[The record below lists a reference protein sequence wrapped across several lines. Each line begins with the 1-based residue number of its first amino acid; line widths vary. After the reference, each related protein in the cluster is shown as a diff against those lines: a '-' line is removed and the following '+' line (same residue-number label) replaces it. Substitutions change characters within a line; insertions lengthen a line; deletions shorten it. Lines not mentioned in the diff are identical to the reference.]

1 MNTKIDF
8 LYLSQDDVVK
18 AGVTDM
24 HHCIDTMEE
33 MFGLLGQGDYLMGD
47 VNHNSHGIEIVPPLT
62 SPFPNMPV
70 AGPDRRFMAM
80 PAYIG
85 GRFNMAGCKWYGS
98 NHENLKKGLPRSILM
113 VTLNDPDTGAPKA
126 FMSGNLISSM
136 RTGAVPGVGVR
147 YLANPDSEIVAV
159 VGCGVINRA
168 CLAAIKDACP
178 GLKRVQIYD
187 LFPAAAQNLVDYV
200 NRTFP
205 DMETAICDSIESAVK
220 DADIVTVVTS
230 GAAKPFIDDKW
241 LKPGGLLSLPAE
253 MRVPKDFM
261 LSCRKVIDNKAMHQL
276 WKEFQNC
283 EGDFHENVG
292 IISSYMI
299 QYIDE
304 GLMTWDDV
312 TNIGDI
318 IAGKAPGRTSH
329 DESILFCMGGM
340 PVSDVAWG
348 TEVYNKAL
356 EMGIGTKLNLWDEPY
371 KL

>member
-187 LFPAAAQNLVDYV
+187 LFPAAA
-200 NRTFP
+200 
-205 DMETAICDSIESAVK
+205 
-220 DADIVTVVTS
+220 
-230 GAAKPFIDDKW
+230 
-241 LKPGGLLSLPAE
+241 
-253 MRVPKDFM
+253 
-261 LSCRKVIDNKAMHQL
+261 
-276 WKEFQNC
+276 
-283 EGDFHENVG
+283 
-292 IISSYMI
+292 
-299 QYIDE
+299 
-304 GLMTWDDV
+304 
-312 TNIGDI
+312 
-318 IAGKAPGRTSH
+318 
-329 DESILFCMGGM
+329 
-340 PVSDVAWG
+340 
-348 TEVYNKAL
+348 
-356 EMGIGTKLNLWDEPY
+356 
-371 KL
+371 